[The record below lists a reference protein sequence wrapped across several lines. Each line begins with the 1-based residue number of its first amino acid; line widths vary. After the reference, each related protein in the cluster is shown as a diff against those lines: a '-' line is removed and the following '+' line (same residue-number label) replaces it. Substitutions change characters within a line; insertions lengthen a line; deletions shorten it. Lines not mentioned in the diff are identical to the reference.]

1 LTASAR
7 APREFRRRPG
17 CGFKDRRAADVTA
30 QEVADPQEEHALN
43 RPGPTFVATAMRR
56 RYERAQGLEIAGQ
69 IREVVDYL
77 ENPEVLVAEFV
88 DAYCAIEGCADADEL
103 ILEDVSTSAQ
113 VDALSELIAPGQD
126 LPIDGSPLAPAR
138 CMSGPVPLLA
148 EPGDALRRGLDYVA
162 MIPGSVPTPVL
173 GVVERLPGTTPYTLL
188 MRGLCCLAE
197 VAPAPHLERV
207 NEKLFKRGLVAG
219 ARFELHLLLRHSPAS
234 EAERTLAQLTRDL
247 AEGFR
252 QAIADEWQFPDLLSG
267 ITCLR
272 LERDARRPAVDWIA

>member
-1 LTASAR
+1 LT
-7 APREFRRRPG
+7 
-17 CGFKDRRAADVTA
+17 
-30 QEVADPQEEHALN
+30 

-69 IREVVDYL
+69 IREIVDYL

-103 ILEDVSTSAQ
+103 ILEDVSTSGQ
-113 VDALSELIAPGQD
+113 GDALREVFSPGRD
-126 LPIDGSPLAPAR
+126 LPIDGSPTPPAR

-162 MIPGSVPTPVL
+162 LIPGSVPTPVL
-173 GVVERLPGTTPYTLL
+173 GLLERVPGTTPYTLL

-197 VAPAPHLERV
+197 VAPAPHLARV
-207 NEKLFKRGLVAG
+207 NERIFKGALVAG
-219 ARFELHLLLRHSPAS
+219 ARFDLHLVMRHAPAS
-234 EAERTLAQLTRDL
+234 ETARTLAQLTRDL

-267 ITCLR
+267 ISCLR
-272 LERDARRPAVDWIA
+272 LERGSARPVVDWIA

>member
-1 LTASAR
+1 MT
-7 APREFRRRPG
+7 
-17 CGFKDRRAADVTA
+17 
-30 QEVADPQEEHALN
+30 

-56 RYERAQGLEIAGQ
+56 RYERAQGLEITAQ

-88 DAYCAIEGCADADEL
+88 DAYCAIEGCADPDEL

-113 VDALSELIAPGQD
+113 SDPLRDIFAPGQD
-126 LPIDGSPLAPAR
+126 LHIEGSDAPAAR
-138 CMSGPVPLLA
+138 CMYGPVPLLA

-162 MIPGSVPTPVL
+162 LVPGAVPTPVL
-173 GVVERLPGTTPYTLL
+173 GVLERLRGSTPYTLL

-197 VAPAPHLERV
+197 IAPAPHLERL
-207 NEKLFKRGLVAG
+207 NDTLFKGGLVAG
-219 ARFELHLLLRHSPAS
+219 ARFDLHLVMQHAAAN

-252 QAIADEWQFPDLLSG
+252 QTIAEEWQFPDLLSG
-267 ITCLR
+267 IWCLR
-272 LERDARRPAVDWIA
+272 IDRSSRRPAVEWIA